1 MQFVMNWGFLF
12 GFVFTVL
19 PVHSATDIPMRVAGI
34 VLNKPTPRN
43 SLRITGSP
51 YPELYELPAMI
62 ARNATKELLG
72 VTADEFSNYFSA
84 VDGNTAE
91 IVLSVRDPE
100 YVALQRKLSHLYGKA
115 RPKLIVGEGACND
128 VEVTTWRGS
137 GSTAVLVV
145 IRPVASS
152 GTALS
157 AELHFRSNSFYTK
170 LKARQKVAY
179 DKHYEQYDPP
189 ECNQQPW

>member
-1 MQFVMNWGFLF
+1 MQLAMNWGFLF

-19 PVHSATDIPMRVAGI
+19 PVYSATDIPMRVVGV
-34 VLNKPTPRN
+34 VLNDPIPRD

-51 YPELYELPAMI
+51 YRELYELPSLI
-62 ARNATKELLG
+62 VRNATEELLG
-72 VTADEFSNYFSA
+72 VAADEFSNYFLA
-84 VDGNTAE
+84 IDGNAAE
-91 IVLSVRDPE
+91 IVLSVRAPN
-100 YVALQRKLSHLYGKA
+100 YVALRRKLSNLYGKA
-115 RPKLIVGEGACND
+115 HPRLIAGEGACND

-137 GSTAVLVV
+137 GSTAVLAV
-145 IRPVASS
+145 IRPDPQS
-152 GTALS
+152 GTALL
-157 AELHFRSNSFYTK
+157 AELHFRSNSLYSK